1 MKMIKV
7 SVITAT
13 FNSEL
18 TLQRNIE
25 SVNKQKNVI
34 VEHIFV
40 DGGSSD
46 NTVSIIDTWSSI
58 NSNVIVGE
66 DSGIYDALNIGIQK
80 SSGDFIC
87 ILNSDDFFTDE
98 LVLNDIVNVFEQQKV
113 DIVYSGINYINSR
126 YEFIGEWVPDEFSLG
141 SFSHSWHPP
150 HPGFFVRKICYEK
163 AGGFDLKFKVAA
175 DYELM
180 FRFLEVSKFSSA
192 LLSRPTV
199 NMRNDGFSS
208 TFKSRMLGLLDIKNT
223 FQKHG
228 YNAIF
233 VIMIFNRYIKK
244 LKRVVIKSWITTKG
258 KK

>member
-13 FNSEL
+13 YNSEL

-25 SVNKQKNVI
+25 SVNNQKNVI

-46 NTVSIIDTWSSI
+46 NTVGIIDTCSSI

-208 TFKSRMLGLLDIKNT
+208 SFKSRMHGLLDIKNT

-228 YNAIF
+228 YNTVF
-233 VIMIFNRYIKK
+233 VIMIFKRYMKK
-244 LKRVVIKSWITTKG
+244 LKRVVINSWITTKE